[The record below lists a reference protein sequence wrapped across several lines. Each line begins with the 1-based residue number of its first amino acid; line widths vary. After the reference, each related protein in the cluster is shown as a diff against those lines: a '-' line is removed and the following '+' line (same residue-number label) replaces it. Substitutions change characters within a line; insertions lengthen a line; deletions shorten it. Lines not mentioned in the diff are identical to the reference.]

1 MATVCSCILRRVNGG
16 FVNLVNFL
24 GPGDR
29 QFGKKTNFKSLE
41 FNKNFR
47 YLVSCS
53 CSQGTTALF
62 FNNFLTST
70 SVTICV
76 Q

>member
-1 MATVCSCILRRVNGG
+1 MATVCPSILRRANGG

-29 QFGKKTNFKSLE
+29 PFGKTTNFKSLE

-47 YLVSCS
+47 YLVSNS
-53 CSQGTTALF
+53 SI
-62 FNNFLTST
+62 LTE
-70 SVTICV
+70 
-76 Q
+76 

>member
-1 MATVCSCILRRVNGG
+1 MATACPCIKGRANGG

-29 QFGKKTNFKSLE
+29 PFGKTTNFKSLE

-47 YLVSCS
+47 YLVSS
-53 CSQGTTALF
+53 S
-62 FNNFLTST
+62 
-70 SVTICV
+70 SVFTE
-76 Q
+76 